1 MKDNRTDYN
10 TIASTYNQRYNVDK
24 LDGIAKALNELI
36 ARDKPNN
43 VLEVGCGTGRW
54 LADLNLPNTLT
65 IGLDRSRNMIT
76 QARQNKISVPYVNG
90 DAISIPVKDSSFDFV
105 YCVNAIHH
113 FSSTLLFINEANRIL
128 KKNGILAIIGF
139 DPHDED
145 NEWYVYEYFEN
156 IFKNDLSRYP
166 SWNSLKTMSKNLG
179 FIQIDFKQV
188 EKIYRSY
195 KGENIFNDPF
205 LLKHNTSQ
213 LASLSDDEYSI
224 GIENLKT
231 KIRNDSETV
240 FTSKFIFRV
249 LTLQLTT
256 K

>member
-1 MKDNRTDYN
+1 MDKVDYN
-10 TIASTYNQRYNVDK
+10 TIASTYNQRYDVDK
-24 LDGIAKALNELI
+24 LGGITKALNELI
-36 ARDKPNN
+36 ARYKTNN
-43 VLEVGCGTGRW
+43 ILEVGCGTGRW

-76 QARQNKISVPYVNG
+76 EARQNKISIPFVNG
-90 DAISIPVKDSSFDFV
+90 DAICIPVKDSSFDFV

-113 FSSTLLFINEANRIL
+113 FGNTRLFISEANRIL

-139 DPHDED
+139 DPHEEE
-145 NEWYVYEYFEN
+145 NEWYVYEFFN
-156 IFKNDLSRYP
+156 SIFKNDLSRYP
-166 SWNSLKTMSKNLG
+166 SWKSLKTMSKNSG

-188 EKIYRSY
+188 EKIFRSY
-195 KGENIFNDPF
+195 KGKNIFNDPF

-213 LASLSDDEYSI
+213 LASLSDDEYLL
-224 GIENLKT
+224 GIENIKT
-231 KIRNDSETV
+231 KIRNDNETV
-240 FTSKFIFRV
+240 FTSKFIFRL